1 MGDILDSIENK
12 IIGWL
17 RSAVEECLTGLFDD
31 MTDASLY
38 ANDQLEQTPE
48 TWNSGIFALVK
59 QISIE
64 AIVPIAVIILSIVI
78 CHEFITQLLDKS
90 IREMDI
96 EVVAKMAFKLCFGI
110 FIMNHVFDI
119 TMGIFQLGQQA
130 VRITEYVILGE
141 TGHMGHDL
149 YGIFEDQI
157 KDLGVGQMLIV
168 LLEAIVIDI
177 ITKLASIIVI
187 IIVTS
192 RMIEIYIYCSISPLP
207 FATLTNREWGNIGQN
222 FLKNLFALAF
232 QAFAMMLCLGIHNG
246 LINNIIISNSD
257 SLNWTLLHC
266 TGISIVVVLLLWKCG
281 SISKS
286 IFNAI

>member
-1 MGDILDSIENK
+1 
-12 IIGWL
+12 
-17 RSAVEECLTGLFDD
+17 
-31 MTDASLY
+31 
-38 ANDQLEQTPE
+38 
-48 TWNSGIFALVK
+48 
-59 QISIE
+59 
-64 AIVPIAVIILSIVI
+64 
-78 CHEFITQLLDKS
+78 
-90 IREMDI
+90 
-96 EVVAKMAFKLCFGI
+96 
-110 FIMNHVFDI
+110 MNHVFDI

-130 VRITEYVILGE
+130 VRITEYVILDE